1 MSDYIL
7 SVEGCNKSTNSCAQL
22 ELKIPHN
29 ELLKLQSVESSKS
42 ETVNY
47 LAYTE
52 FWAVS
57 FSITLSFWV
66 LAKIAGVVLSFFKR

>member
-22 ELKIPHN
+22 DLKIPRN
-29 ELLKLQSVESSKS
+29 ELLKLQSMESSKS

-47 LAYTE
+47 SVYTE

-66 LAKIAGVVLSFFKR
+66 LAKIAGVVLGFLKR